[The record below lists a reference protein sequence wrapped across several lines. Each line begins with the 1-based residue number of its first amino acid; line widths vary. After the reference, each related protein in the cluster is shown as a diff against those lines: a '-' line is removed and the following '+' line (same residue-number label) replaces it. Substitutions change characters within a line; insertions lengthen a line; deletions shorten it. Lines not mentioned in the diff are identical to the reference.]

1 MSDKIRKAYSEIYE
15 ILQLLDDEFVDK
27 VPKKFMEFIEKE
39 KDNDYI
45 PNIKPNVSLEEQEL
59 LEDTINILAMLK
71 LDYWCEN
78 EAEKQE
84 LLDILNKNEIEY
96 QQELRE
102 KYNPDNLFKNKNKS
116 YYENVK
122 EEKSLVIKAKKNFI
136 IMLFE
141 KIKMMFKKQM

>member
-1 MSDKIRKAYSEIYE
+1 MSDKIRKAYSEVYE

-84 LLDILNKNEIEY
+84 LLDILNKNEIEH

>member
-1 MSDKIRKAYSEIYE
+1 MSDKIRKAYSEVYE
-15 ILQLLDDEFVDK
+15 ILQLLDDEFIDK

-39 KDNDYI
+39 KDNAYI

-102 KYNPDNLFKNKNKS
+102 KYNPDSLFKNKNKS
-116 YYENVK
+116 YDENVK
-122 EEKSLVIKAKKNFI
+122 EDKSLVIKA
-136 IMLFE
+136 E
-141 KIKMMFKKQM
+141 KIL

>member
-1 MSDKIRKAYSEIYE
+1 MSDKIRKAYSEVYE
-15 ILQLLDDEFVDK
+15 ILQLLDDEFIDK

-116 YYENVK
+116 YDENVK

>member
-1 MSDKIRKAYSEIYE
+1 MSDKIRKAYSEVYE

>member
-1 MSDKIRKAYSEIYE
+1 MSDKIRKAYSEVYE

-116 YYENVK
+116 YDENVK